1 MKALSYLLRK
11 TFKNSLK
18 ELIHQPAKLILSL
31 FIVAMLAL
39 VIGVSFI
46 EPTPVSDLRDI
57 RELFAMMFA
66 LYLAM
71 FVMGAYQGLSS
82 GASFYTMADVNLLF
96 STPISQKTILIY
108 GLIKQIGTS
117 LLIGF
122 FLLFQYAWLNQAYG
136 IAFSDLLIILIGYAL
151 VFFCSR
157 LAAMAIYSFS
167 SGSEQRKRVI
177 RGLLLGATALIL
189 AGAVI
194 PALTNGSQ
202 DLLGSVVASAN
213 AVWLDFVP
221 VAGWTSAAV
230 RGAITGQLLPL
241 LLGLAGGIL
250 FIALFLIIIV
260 KMRSD
265 FYEDVLQATEKS
277 FSAITAKKEGKM
289 QDALPAKVKVGKTG
303 LGKGSG
309 PIAFFYKHQLENRR
323 ARLFILDTMSLV
335 MALVSIGFAFFMRDS
350 GGLLAAFIFATYM
363 QIFSSATGRW
373 LRELTMPYVYMVP
386 ASPFSKLI
394 AICCENFVKI
404 VVDALVVFIP
414 IGLLLQASPLDIV
427 ACILARI
434 GFGLLFMAGNIL
446 TERIL
451 GSVDSKTL
459 TIFIYFLMLIL
470 LALPGVIAGILVGM
484 FLPFGQA
491 LVFPIALFCTM
502 IWNILCSLIVF
513 YLCRNILNY
522 AELNQR

>member
-1 MKALSYLLRK
+1 MKALAYLLRK
-11 TFKNSLK
+11 TLKNTLK
-18 ELIHQPAKLILSL
+18 ELVHRPAKLILTL
-31 FIVAMLAL
+31 FILAMLVL
-39 VIGVSFI
+39 VIGVSFL
-46 EPTPVSDLRDI
+46 EPPAVADLRDL
-57 RELFAMMFA
+57 RELFAMVFV

-96 STPISQKTILIY
+96 STPIPQKRILIY
-108 GLIKQIGTS
+108 GLVKQIGTS

-122 FLLFQYAWLNQAYG
+122 FLLFQYAWLNESYG
-136 IAFSDLLIILIGYAL
+136 ITIPNLLMILIGYAL

-167 SGSEQRKRVI
+167 SGSETRRRIIRVV
-177 RGLLLGATALIL
+177 LLGGTALIA
-189 AGAVI
+189 AGAIV
-194 PALTNGSQ
+194 PALLDGSGNV
-202 DLLGSVVASAN
+202 LGSLVASAN
-213 AVWLDFVP
+213 ALWLDFVP
-221 VAGWTSAAV
+221 VAGWLSAGV

-241 LLGLAGGIL
+241 LLGLAGSVL
-250 FIALFLIIIV
+250 FIALFLGIIM

-277 FSAITAKKEGKM
+277 FSAITAQKEGKM

-303 LGKGSG
+303 IGGGSG
-309 PIAFFYKHQLENRR
+309 PITFFYKHRLENRR
-323 ARLFILDTMSLV
+323 ARLFIMDTMSLV
-335 MALVSIGFAFFMRDS
+335 MALSSIVFAFFMRES
-350 GGLLAAFIFATYM
+350 GGLLAAFVFATYM

-373 LRELTMPYVYMVP
+373 LRELTMPYVYLTP

-394 AICCENFVKI
+394 AICLENLMKI
-404 VVDALVVFIP
+404 AVDALVVFIP
-414 IGLLLQASPLDIV
+414 IGLLLQASPLDIA

-434 GFGLLFMAGNIL
+434 GFGILFMAGNIV
-446 TERIL
+446 TERLI
-451 GSVDSKTL
+451 GSVDSKML

-470 LALPGVIAGILVGM
+470 LAAPGVAAGVMIGM

-491 LVFPIALFCTM
+491 LVFPIALLCTM
-502 IWNILCSLIVF
+502 VWNVLCSLLVF
-513 YLCRNILNY
+513 FLCRNILNY